1 MAIKTS
7 GTLSYLE
14 VLAEFGQD
22 SDTPMSALY
31 RGAGIVPTS
40 RTVNVSGTR
49 TTLWTP
55 FNGSVNADG
64 SIDAGSS
71 WFWAD
76 VFNAGDILTSTYL
89 TFPLRTG
96 NGGVINGTY
105 FGVSAPIEVRGSQQ
119 FRKGSPFKEVADES
133 GGGYTVFNTMSY
145 RTSEFFSRQD
155 TVNINTNV
163 PSSGT
168 MSLSNFYGA
177 TNS

>member
-1 MAIKTS
+1 MAVKTS
-7 GTLSYLE
+7 GPLSYLE

-31 RGAGIVPTS
+31 RGAGIVPTT

-55 FNGSVNADG
+55 FNGSVAPDG

-76 VFNAGDILTSTYL
+76 QFNAGDIFLGSYL
-89 TFPLRTG
+89 TFPIG
-96 NGGVINGTY
+96 SNVNASY
-105 FGVSAPIEVRGSQQ
+105 FGVTAPIEIRGSQQ
-119 FRKGSPFKEVADES
+119 FRKGSPFKEVGDGS
-133 GGGYTVFNTMSY
+133 GYTVFNTMSY
-145 RTSEFFSRQD
+145 RTSEFYSRQD
-155 TVNINTNV
+155 TIDINTNV
-163 PSSGT
+163 PSSGK